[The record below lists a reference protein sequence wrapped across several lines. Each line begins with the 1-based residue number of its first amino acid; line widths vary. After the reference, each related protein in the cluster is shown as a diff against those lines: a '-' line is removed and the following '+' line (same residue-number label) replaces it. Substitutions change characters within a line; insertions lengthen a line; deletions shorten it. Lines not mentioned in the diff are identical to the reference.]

1 MVSWNYIMS
10 KYMTKPPQIV
20 NGFSREGVMIKKEQK
35 TIRQHYNMTVANS
48 DAEVSLYFPS
58 LLLYHFNDMQVIR

>member
-1 MVSWNYIMS
+1 MSWNYIMS

-35 TIRQHYNMTVANS
+35 TIRQHYNMTAANS

>member
-10 KYMTKPPQIV
+10 KYVTKPPQTV
-20 NGFSREGVMIKKEQK
+20 NGFSWEGLMIKIEQK
-35 TIRQHYNMTVANS
+35 TIRQYYNMTVANS

>member
-1 MVSWNYIMS
+1 MSWNYILS
-10 KYMTKPPQIV
+10 KYVTKPPQIV
-20 NGFSREGVMIKKEQK
+20 NGFSRGGMMIKNQK
-35 TIRQHYNMTVANS
+35 TIRQHYNMTAANS

>member
-1 MVSWNYIMS
+1 
-10 KYMTKPPQIV
+10 MTKPPQIV
-20 NGFSREGVMIKKEQK
+20 NGFSRERVMIKKEQK

>member
-1 MVSWNYIMS
+1 
-10 KYMTKPPQIV
+10 MTKPPQIV
-20 NGFSREGVMIKKEQK
+20 NGFSRERVMIKKEQK
-35 TIRQHYNMTVANS
+35 TIRQHYNMTAANS

>member
-1 MVSWNYIMS
+1 
-10 KYMTKPPQIV
+10 MTKPPQIV

-35 TIRQHYNMTVANS
+35 TISQHYNMTVANS

-58 LLLYHFNDMQVIR
+58 LLLYHFNYMQVIR

>member
-1 MVSWNYIMS
+1 
-10 KYMTKPPQIV
+10 MTKPPQIV

-35 TIRQHYNMTVANS
+35 TIRQHYNMTPANS
-48 DAEVSLYFPS
+48 DAEVILYFPS

>member
-1 MVSWNYIMS
+1 MSWNYILS
-10 KYMTKPPQIV
+10 KYVTKPPQIV
-20 NGFSREGVMIKKEQK
+20 NGFSRERMMIKNEQK
-35 TIRQHYNMTVANS
+35 TIRQHYNMTAANS

>member
-1 MVSWNYIMS
+1 MSWNYIMS
-10 KYMTKPPQIV
+10 KYVTKPPQIV
-20 NGFSREGVMIKKEQK
+20 NGFYREGVMTKKEQK
-35 TIRQHYNMTVANS
+35 TIRQHYNMTAANS

>member
-1 MVSWNYIMS
+1 
-10 KYMTKPPQIV
+10 MTKPPQIV

-35 TIRQHYNMTVANS
+35 TIRQHYNMPAANS
-48 DAEVSLYFPS
+48 NAEESLYFPS